1 MRERIAILKLR
12 RQFLETWIEQAI
24 ALLDQMDGDCDLE
37 EGGDME
43 PSIPSPPRLVMGR
56 VLDDIEFDTADCEP
70 HGDEGDY
77 SVGRL
82 AGGCGL

>member
-24 ALLDQMDGDCDLE
+24 ALLDQIDGDCDLE

-43 PSIPSPPRLVMGR
+43 PSVPSTPRLIMGR
-56 VLDDIEFDTADCEP
+56 VHDDLEFDTSDFEP
-70 HGDEGDY
+70 YGDEGDY
-77 SVGRL
+77 SAGRL